1 MWENLDPPLM
11 ALVHLSVGD
20 GGWALRQIHL
30 SFTCISE
37 GANLLSDKVLPK
49 TAWKWKK
56 LDRGGAFLVDPLP
69 DPSMLT
75 SVLVGGSA
83 PENSAS

>member
-11 ALVHLSVGD
+11 TSVHPSVGD

-30 SFTCISE
+30 SFMCISE

-49 TAWKWKK
+49 TA
-56 LDRGGAFLVDPLP
+56 
-69 DPSMLT
+69 
-75 SVLVGGSA
+75 
-83 PENSAS
+83 